1 MLVSR
6 APAKVNLTL
15 AVHGRRADGHHDLT
29 SLVAF
34 AGVGDELSL
43 TPASADSL
51 ACAGPFGAALGG
63 EPDNL
68 VLKATRLLRERR
80 PGLKGGAFHLV
91 KRLPLA
97 SGVGGGSADAAA
109 ALRLLARLNGL
120 AADDPV
126 LMDAARET
134 GADVPVCLRSR
145 ACVMSG
151 TGEVLGPPLRLPRLF
166 AVLANPGVPAP
177 TGAVFAALGLAQGQ
191 ALTAARAMDGWSD
204 MPAEAEQLV
213 DALTAGRGNDLE
225 PAAVTVAPAIAR
237 TLEALRC
244 SPGCLLAR
252 MSGSGATC
260 FGLFADCRASAAA
273 ARLIARAEPGWWV
286 KATVLR

>member
-1 MLVSR
+1 MLASR
-6 APAKVNLTL
+6 ALAKVNLTL
-15 AVHGRRADGHHDLT
+15 AVHGRRADGYHDLT

-68 VLKATRLLRERR
+68 VLKAARLLRERR

-97 SGVGGGSADAAA
+97 SGIGGGSADAAA
-109 ALRLLARLNGL
+109 ALRLLARLNGIR
-120 AADDPV
+120 ADDPV
-126 LMDAARET
+126 LMEAARVA
-134 GADVPVCLRSR
+134 GADVPVCLASR

-151 TGEVLGPPLRLPRLF
+151 TGDALGSPLRLPRLF

-177 TGAVFAALGLAQGQ
+177 TGAVFAALGLVKGQ
-191 ALTAARAMDGWSD
+191 TLASGKPNGVPDVAGDAAAFIAAL
-204 MPAEAEQLV
+204 
-213 DALTAGRGNDLE
+213 AGSGNDLE

-237 TLEALRC
+237 TLEALRAA
-244 SPGCLLAR
+244 PGCLLAR

-260 FGLFADCRASAAA
+260 FGLFADCRAGAAA

>member
-1 MLVSR
+1 MLASR

-43 TPASADSL
+43 APAAADSL

-68 VLKATRLLRERR
+68 VLKAARLLRARR

-97 SGVGGGSADAAA
+97 SGIGGGSADAAA
-109 ALRLLARLNGL
+109 ALRLLARLNGVH
-120 AADDPV
+120 ADDPV

-134 GADVPVCLRSR
+134 GADVPVCLASR

-151 TGEVLGPPLRLPRLF
+151 AGEVLGPPLPLPRLF

-177 TGAVFAALGLAQGQ
+177 TSAVFAALGLAKGQ
-191 ALTAARAMDGWSD
+191 ALAGGRSDGVPDGAGDAAAFI
-204 MPAEAEQLV
+204 A
-213 DALTAGRGNDLE
+213 ALAGSGNDLE
-225 PAAVTVAPAIAR
+225 PAAVTVAPAIANV
-237 TLEALRC
+237 LKALRAA
-244 SPGCLLAR
+244 PGCLLAR

-273 ARLIARAEPGWWV
+273 ARLIAQAEPGWWV
-286 KATVLR
+286 KSTVLR